1 MEAICR
7 IRAQLG
13 IVVIVWVGSHIGVSP
28 NAMADAAAKAH
39 LSSTRR
45 EPVTERLAEWVLTK
59 PYLSERRAAGG
70 WELSDRRAYAE
81 HRARAMDYVR
91 GRLGEGLVPGQTMAG
106 QGARTWAQL
115 ARMPLRMAP
124 VLDEEGAA
132 AKPTWED
139 VRTHNESVGLMV
151 QLRAGD
157 VLQLPHEASWRHRRR
172 AEKDTQG
179 PATRDGAQG
188 CPACSRAHK
197 ARGGEVTAARR
208 ELCDVQHALTGECA
222 AAHMPARRA
231 QDDGVAKLQ
240 SMAAKEV
247 RRVAMQGK
255 ETQRDSMRS
264 ITQVLQGAR
273 RATQRGVHGV
283 GHTITAADFACLRQL
298 LASALPE
305 HEPCGEGGGGGAAFT
320 AAKVDTV
327 LRNMR
332 HHAKEQVHRI
342 ASAAQPEVHRRKQ
355 AEEARGWLTVVLRAW
370 QEAAQDAHAHAARA
384 L

>member
-1 MEAICR
+1 M
-7 IRAQLG
+7 
-13 IVVIVWVGSHIGVSP
+13 
-28 NAMADAAAKAH
+28 
-39 LSSTRR
+39 
-45 EPVTERLAEWVLTK
+45 
-59 PYLSERRAAGG
+59 
-70 WELSDRRAYAE
+70 
-81 HRARAMDYVR
+81 
-91 GRLGEGLVPGQTMAG
+91 
-106 QGARTWAQL
+106 
-115 ARMPLRMAP
+115 
-124 VLDEEGAA
+124 
-132 AKPTWED
+132 
-139 VRTHNESVGLMV
+139 
-151 QLRAGD
+151 
-157 VLQLPHEASWRHRRR
+157 
-172 AEKDTQG
+172 
-179 PATRDGAQG
+179 
-188 CPACSRAHK
+188 
-197 ARGGEVTAARR
+197 TAARR

-370 QEAAQDAHAHAARA
+370 QEAAQDAHAHAAREAAPARRRAPCASTSEDAAGVRPRRSKRVRRTVNGENREEAVNTSSSYKLQLVQLSARRELAKSRKEQNYIGTIIHRCRA
-384 L
+384 LHTYLRVMGITLKGQTRTERLTDPPAQDGQDGAGPPVADGGHKRTRREGSYREARSYTHREGEHRQVRRRVQGTALGINLLHRLWGIPMKEDDLRRRTRKRPRTPRIRSDDG